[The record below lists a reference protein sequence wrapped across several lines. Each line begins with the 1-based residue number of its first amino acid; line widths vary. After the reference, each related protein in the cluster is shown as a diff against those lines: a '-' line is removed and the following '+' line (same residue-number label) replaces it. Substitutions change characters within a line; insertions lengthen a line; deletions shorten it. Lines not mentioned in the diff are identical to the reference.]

1 MADAASRSAK
11 SGTTASKAA
20 AQNPKTAAKEAKVNA
35 KEAKKAEKARKKASD
50 NPADMGR
57 IRQIIRAYQVTHEY
71 DKALPYL
78 LIGAFLLP
86 IVIGIVIGLTW
97 GYAFNVIFA
106 GVMVGLLAAMFMLVR
121 RAKSATFKRYAGKA
135 GSAEVA
141 LGMLPKKW
149 VSTPIIAANRNRD
162 IVHRT
167 VGPGGL
173 VLIGEGETGR
183 VRQLLASEVKKH
195 ERVAYGITVTT
206 VIMGD
211 KEGQVPLNKLADHIR
226 KLPKVLQPHQITDLR
241 QRLRALDAL
250 RPPVPIPKGPMPTSP
265 RQVKGARQAMRGR

>member
-1 MADAASRSAK
+1 MANAAAK
-11 SGTTASKAA
+11 NATGGGKDPKAA
-20 AQNPKTAAKEAKVNA
+20 GKDAKAQAKAAKR
-35 KEAKKAEKARKKASD
+35 AEKARKKASND
-50 NPADMGR
+50 PKDMGR

-71 DKALPYL
+71 DRALPYL

-86 IVIGIVIGLTW
+86 TALSIVIGVLW

-106 GVMVGLLAAMFMLVR
+106 GVMVGILAVMFTLVR
-121 RAKSATFKRYAGKA
+121 RAKAATYKRYAGQT

-149 VSTPIIAANRNRD
+149 VSTPAIAANRNRD
-162 IVHRT
+162 VIHRT
-167 VGPGGL
+167 LGPGGL
-173 VLIGEGETGR
+173 ILIGEGEPGR

-195 ERVAYGITVTT
+195 ERVAYGVTVTT
-206 VIMGD
+206 VIMGN
-211 KEGQVPLNKLADHIR
+211 KEGQVPLDKLADHIR
-226 KLPKVLQPHQITDLR
+226 KLPKVLQSHQITDIR

-250 RPPVPIPKGPMPTSP
+250 RPPVPVPKGPMPTSP